1 MVVLP
6 NPFNTQLRI
15 LNGNLRGLYTL
26 LWCYYGRVMEEVA
39 SGVLE
44 EGETCLDTAS
54 FPTGEYRLR
63 LTSEDGVTAVVR
75 VRRVKK

>member
-1 MVVLP
+1 
-6 NPFNTQLRI
+6 
-15 LNGNLRGLYTL
+15 
-26 LWCYYGRVMEEVA
+26 MEEVA

-54 FPTGEYRLR
+54 FSTGEYRLR